1 MEDVKATL
9 EQAIEQHQAG
19 HLGRAIPLYR
29 HVLDSTPDHIDT
41 LYLLGTALLQS
52 GEFGECADCLQRV
65 VAARPDIPD
74 ARNNLGVAYKAQGQ
88 WEQAVKTF
96 EATIRAHPEYQQAYF
111 NLGALM
117 YDRGVFRDAEKCFRR
132 GLEVNPRDIEPRFSL
147 GNALAA
153 QRRWPEAEQCCREVV
168 ARDPNNIDAH
178 VALAFALVQQEK
190 LTEATQLYQQVLS
203 VRPEFH
209 EVHNNLSYVFE
220 RTGRLEQALQCA
232 QRTIELQPDFAE
244 AYNNLGIALRSL
256 HRIDDALAA
265 FRSALKLQP
274 DFPLAEYNL
283 GTTLLLTGRYHE
295 GWPAYERR
303 SETLD
308 EPPRTFEYPRWSGRP
323 IPEKR
328 LLVHCDQGFGDTL
341 QFARLLPGASQRSQ
355 ARLIFECPPELVR
368 LFADFP
374 GVDEL
379 VIAGETL
386 PPCDEQIPLAS
397 LAGLLEI
404 EIDTIPRETPYL
416 RVSVQ
421 ADAPVRS
428 VLESIPANKPRV
440 GLIWRG
446 NRQQA
451 RDVVRSC
458 PPAQLER
465 LLAVEA
471 VSFVSLQVG
480 SDYAEEIAGLSRRQ
494 NVWDAGSY
502 VDDFS
507 GTAAVMQTLDLVIT
521 VDTSPAHVAGAL
533 GLPVWTLLCHTPD
546 WRWHL
551 DRDDSPWYP
560 TMRLFRQ
567 RTWGDW
573 KGVVNEAAHAL
584 TQFVETWAPE
594 T

>member
-9 EQAIEQHQAG
+9 EEAIEQHQAG

-88 WEQAVKTF
+88 WEQAVKIF

-117 YDRGVFRDAEKCFRR
+117 HDRGLFRDAEKCFRL
-132 GLEVNPRDIEPRFSL
+132 GLEVNPRDIETRFSL

-168 ARDPNNIDAH
+168 ARDPNNINAH

-190 LTEATQLYQQVLS
+190 LAEAMQLYQQVLS
-203 VRPEFH
+203 VRPKFH
-209 EVHNNLSYVFE
+209 EVHNNLSYVLE

-232 QRTIELQPDFAE
+232 ERTIELQPDFPE

-256 HRIDDALAA
+256 HRTDDALAA
-265 FRSALKLQP
+265 FRSALKLQS
-274 DFPLAEYNL
+274 DFPLAKYNL

-303 SETLD
+303 TETLD
-308 EPPRTFEYPRWSGRP
+308 EPPRTFEHPRWSGGP
-323 IPEKR
+323 IPGKR
-328 LLVHCDQGFGDTL
+328 LAVHCDQGFGDTL
-341 QFARLLPGASQRSQ
+341 QFARFLPGASQRSQ

-368 LFADFP
+368 LFADVP
-374 GVDEL
+374 AIDEL

-386 PPCDEQIPLAS
+386 PPCDEQISLAS
-397 LAGLLEI
+397 LAGILDV
-404 EIDTIPRETPYL
+404 EIDTIPCEVPYL

-428 VLESIPANKPRV
+428 ALESIPPNKPRV

-458 PPAQLER
+458 PPDQLER
-465 LLAVEA
+465 LLAVEG

-480 SDYAEEIAGLSRRQ
+480 SDYAEEIAGLSRHQ
-494 NVWDAGSY
+494 NVWDAGSHL
-502 VDDFS
+502 DDFA
-507 GTAAVMQTLDLVIT
+507 GTAAVMRTLDLVIT
-521 VDTSPAHVAGAL
+521 VDTSPAHLAGAL

-567 RTWGDW
+567 RAWGDW
-573 KGVVNEAAHAL
+573 KGVVNETAQAL
-584 TQFVETWAPE
+584 DEFVKAWSPT